1 MVLPTR
7 SWRTVPDQKIF
18 CNTPWYELHIYW
30 DGSLGICCQEDHKLY
45 ESGDQYNIATMTIA
59 DWFNSDPVRAFR
71 QQILGN
77 APVSACRRC
86 QHEEQLGANSR
97 RLRSNQKSAIFTQA
111 FLPSFEQSPGRKHF
125 DVSGITSTHPVDI
138 HIDLGN
144 YCNLACKMCG
154 PQASSVIA
162 SQQVHWG
169 TESSKQYVG
178 TDWTK
183 NKTVWN
189 SFLQQLLD
197 IPGLNN
203 IHLMGGETLLTNR
216 FEELVDHMIAHNRF
230 DVCFSFVTN
239 GTIFKPDLMKK
250 LSKFRRVGIEV
261 SIEAVDEH
269 NAYQRQGTDTAQ
281 VLKNIKHYQS
291 ACNGTSIT
299 VTARP
304 AVSLLTIGY
313 LPDLLQYCLDK
324 QLLIKSLIVTDP
336 EFLDPKILPQAVKDQ
351 YLKKYQSLFQQLLE
365 IPVVNDYNASNPNNH
380 AMVVKEHI
388 EMCVNILSTATADD
402 VQQQYQ
408 ALVKHCQ
415 KWDQIYGYD
424 ARKLYPELSMIWDQY
439 DY

>member
-1 MVLPTR
+1 MVSLTR

-45 ESGDQYNIATMTIA
+45 SSGQQYNIACMSIA
-59 DWFNSDPVRAFR
+59 DWFNSEPVRNFR

-86 QHEEQLGANSR
+86 YHEEQLGGNSR
-97 RLRSNQKSAIFTQA
+97 RLRSNQKSVIFTQA

-125 DVSGITSTHPVDI
+125 VASGVTSTHPVDI
-138 HIDLGN
+138 HVDLGN

-162 SQQVHWG
+162 SQQVQWG

-178 TDWTK
+178 VDWTK
-183 NKTVWN
+183 NKTVWG
-189 SFLQQLLD
+189 SFLNQLLN

-203 IHLMGGETLLTNR
+203 IHLMGGETLLSNR
-216 FEELVDHMIAHNRF
+216 FEQLVDSMIAARRF

-239 GTIFKPDLMKK
+239 GTIFKPDLMQK

-261 SIEAVDEH
+261 SIEAMDEH

-281 VLKNIKHYQS
+281 VLENIKRYQS

-299 VTARP
+299 VTVRP

-336 EFLDPKILPQAVKDQ
+336 EFLDPKILPQSVKDQ
-351 YLKKYQSLFQQLLE
+351 YLKKYQLLSQQLSK
-365 IPVVNDYNASNPNNH
+365 VQMSTDYNSSDPNNH
-380 AMVVKEHI
+380 VMVVKEHI
-388 EMCVNILSTATADD
+388 EMCVNILSTATPND
-402 VQQQYQ
+402 VQEYYKE
-408 ALVKHCQ
+408 LVTHCQ

-424 ARKLYPELSMIWDQY
+424 AKKLYPELSLIWDQY

>member
-1 MVLPTR
+1 M
-7 SWRTVPDQKIF
+7 PDQRIF

-45 ESGDQYNIATMTIA
+45 QSGEQYNIATMTIA
-59 DWFNSDPVRAFR
+59 DWFNSEPVQNFR

-86 QHEEQLGANSR
+86 QHEEQLGGNSR
-97 RLRSNQKSAIFTQA
+97 RLKSNQKSAIFTQA

-125 DVSGITSTHPVDI
+125 DVSGVTTTHPVDI

-154 PQASSVIA
+154 PRASSVIA
-162 SQQVHWG
+162 SQQVQWG
-169 TESSKQYVG
+169 IKSSKQYVG
-178 TDWTK
+178 TDWSK
-183 NKTVWN
+183 NKTVWDN
-189 SFLQQLLD
+189 FLNQVSN

-203 IHLMGGETLLTNR
+203 IHLMGGETLLSNR
-216 FEELVDHMIAHNRF
+216 FEQLVDHMIANRQF
-230 DVCFSFVTN
+230 NVCFSFVTN
-239 GTIFKPDLMKK
+239 GTIFKPDLMQK

-261 SIEAVDEH
+261 SIEAMDDH
-269 NAYQRQGTDTAQ
+269 NSYQRQGTDTAQ
-281 VLKNIKHYQS
+281 VLKNIEQYQS
-291 ACNGTSIT
+291 FCNGSSIT
-299 VTARP
+299 CTIRP

-324 QLLIKSLIVTDP
+324 QLVIKSLIVTDP

-351 YLKKYQSLFQQLLE
+351 YLKKYQSLSQQLLE
-365 IPVVNDYNASNPNNH
+365 VSLVNDYNASDPNNH
-380 AMVVKEHI
+380 AIVVKEHI
-388 EMCVNILSTATADD
+388 EMCMNVLSTATDD
-402 VQQQYQ
+402 GVKQQYQ
-408 ALVKHCQ
+408 ALAKHCQ

>member
-1 MVLPTR
+1 MVLLTR
-7 SWRTVPDQKIF
+7 SWRTVPDQQIF

-45 ESGDQYNIATMTIA
+45 SSSKQYNIAQMSIA
-59 DWFNSDPVRAFR
+59 DWFNSEPVVNFR
-71 QQILGN
+71 QQILGDT
-77 APVSACRRC
+77 PVSACRRC
-86 QHEEQLGANSR
+86 YHEEQFGANSR

-125 DVSGITSTHPVDI
+125 VASGVTSTHPVDI
-138 HIDLGN
+138 HLDLGN

-162 SQQVHWG
+162 SQQVRWG

-197 IPGLNN
+197 IHGLNN

-239 GTIFKPDLMKK
+239 GTIFKPALMEK

-261 SIEAVDEH
+261 SIEAMDEH

-281 VLKNIKHYQS
+281 VLENINRYQL

-299 VTARP
+299 VTVRP

-324 QLLIKSLIVTDP
+324 QLLIKMLIVTGP
-336 EFLDPKILPQAVKDQ
+336 EFLDPKILPRSVKDQ
-351 YLKKYQSLFQQLLE
+351 YLKKYQLLSQQLLE
-365 IPVVNDYNASNPNNH
+365 IPVVNDYNAGDPNNYTLT
-380 AMVVKEHI
+380 VKEHI
-388 EMCVNILSTATADD
+388 KMCVNILSTATADD

-424 ARKLYPELSMIWDQY
+424 ARKLYPELSIIWNQY

>member
-1 MVLPTR
+1 M
-7 SWRTVPDQKIF
+7 S
-18 CNTPWYELHIYW
+18 
-30 DGSLGICCQEDHKLY
+30 
-45 ESGDQYNIATMTIA
+45 IA
-59 DWFNSDPVRAFR
+59 DWFNSEPVVNFR
-71 QQILGN
+71 QQILGDT
-77 APVSACRRC
+77 PVSACRRC
-86 QHEEQLGANSR
+86 YHEEQFGANSR

-125 DVSGITSTHPVDI
+125 VASGVTSTHPVDI
-138 HIDLGN
+138 HLDLGN

-162 SQQVHWG
+162 SQQVRWG

-197 IPGLNN
+197 IHGLNN

-239 GTIFKPDLMKK
+239 GTIFKPALMEK

-261 SIEAVDEH
+261 SIEAMDEH

-281 VLKNIKHYQS
+281 VLENINRYQL

-299 VTARP
+299 VTVRP

-324 QLLIKSLIVTDP
+324 QLLIKMLIVTGP
-336 EFLDPKILPQAVKDQ
+336 EFLDPKILPRSVKDQ
-351 YLKKYQSLFQQLLE
+351 YLKKYQLLSQQLLE
-365 IPVVNDYNASNPNNH
+365 IPVVNDYNAGDPNNYTLT
-380 AMVVKEHI
+380 VKEHI
-388 EMCVNILSTATADD
+388 KMCVNILSTATADD

-424 ARKLYPELSMIWDQY
+424 ARKLYPELSIIWNQY

>member
-1 MVLPTR
+1 M
-7 SWRTVPDQKIF
+7 S
-18 CNTPWYELHIYW
+18 
-30 DGSLGICCQEDHKLY
+30 
-45 ESGDQYNIATMTIA
+45 IA
-59 DWFNSDPVRAFR
+59 DWFNSDPVQNFR

-86 QHEEQLGANSR
+86 HHEEQLGGNSR

-125 DVSGITSTHPVDI
+125 AGSGITSTHPVDI
-138 HIDLGN
+138 HVDLGN

-162 SQQVHWG
+162 SQQVRWG
-169 TESSKQYVG
+169 IKSSKQFVG

-261 SIEAVDEH
+261 SIEAVDDH
-269 NAYQRQGTDTAQ
+269 NSYQRQGTNTAQ
-281 VLKNIKHYQS
+281 VLENIEQYRLCGNES
-291 ACNGTSIT
+291 SIT
-299 VTARP
+299 VTVRP
-304 AVSLLTIGY
+304 TVSLLTIGY

-324 QLLIKSLIVTDP
+324 QLMIKSLIVTEP
-336 EFLDPKILPQAVKDQ
+336 AFLNPTILPPATKEQ
-351 YLKKYQSLFQQLLE
+351 YLKKYQLLSLQLSE
-365 IPVVNDYNASNPNNH
+365 VQVSTDYNASNPNNYV
-380 AMVVKEHI
+380 MVVKEHI
-388 EMCVNILSTATADD
+388 EMCVTILNTTTPDD
-402 VQQQYQ
+402 VQEYYKE
-408 ALVKHCQ
+408 LVTHCQ

-424 ARKLYPELSMIWDQY
+424 AKKLYPELSMIWDQY

>member
-1 MVLPTR
+1 
-7 SWRTVPDQKIF
+7 VPDQQIF

-45 ESGDQYNIATMTIA
+45 DSDQQYNIAHMSIA
-59 DWFNSDPVRAFR
+59 DWFNSEPVQNFR
-71 QQILGN
+71 QQILGDT
-77 APVSACRRC
+77 PVSACRRC
-86 QHEEQLGANSR
+86 WVHEEVGGHSR
-97 RLRSNQKSAIFTQA
+97 RIKTNQKSAIFMQA

-125 DVSGITSTHPVDI
+125 DASGITSTHPVDI
-138 HIDLGN
+138 HVDLGN

-162 SQQVHWG
+162 SQQVQWG
-169 TESSKQYVG
+169 IKSSKQYVG

-216 FEELVDHMIAHNRF
+216 FEQLVDHMIAHDRF

-239 GTIFKPDLMKK
+239 GTIFKPHLMKK

-261 SIEAVDEH
+261 SIEAMDEH
-269 NAYQRQGTDTAQ
+269 NAYQRQGTNTAQ
-281 VLKNIKHYQS
+281 VLENIEQYRLC
-291 ACNGTSIT
+291 CNESSIT
-299 VTARP
+299 VTVRP
-304 AVSLLTIGY
+304 TVSLLTIGY

-324 QLLIKSLIVTDP
+324 QLVIKSLIVTDP
-336 EFLDPKILPQAVKDQ
+336 AFLNPTILPPATKGR
-351 YLKKYQSLFQQLLE
+351 YLKKYQLLSQQLSE
-365 IPVVNDYNASNPNNH
+365 VQVPTDYNASNPNNY

-388 EMCVNILSTATADD
+388 EMCVTILNTATPDD
-402 VQQQYQ
+402 VQEYYKE
-408 ALVKHCQ
+408 LVTHCQ

-424 ARKLYPELSMIWDQY
+424 AKKLYPELSMIWDQY